1 MALSDF
7 VRGAFSTALRPEEL
21 LEGVRVPKLSQ
32 HSRWSFY
39 RVRRAANAS
48 PDAIGAVVVDPERG
62 FCRTVLSGRGR
73 IPRVLPISAERL
85 IGTDAADSA
94 SKVDPG
100 PRERNC
106 CPKRLWS
113 RPARGSNLFHGLVP
127 CGEKGLREMKPAA
140 MKQVAMTVN
149 GRPITESV
157 EPRMSLADF
166 LRDRLQLTEL
176 ISDAKVECA
185 ARAPCCSIVFLY
197 AHAWSSQFR

>member
-1 MALSDF
+1 VALSDF

-100 PRERNC
+100 LASEIVAQSAFGADPLEAQIYSTVLFRAVKRAFER
-106 CPKRLWS
+106 
-113 RPARGSNLFHGLVP
+113 
-127 CGEKGLREMKPAA
+127 
-140 MKQVAMTVN
+140 
-149 GRPITESV
+149 
-157 EPRMSLADF
+157 
-166 LRDRLQLTEL
+166 
-176 ISDAKVECA
+176 
-185 ARAPCCSIVFLY
+185 
-197 AHAWSSQFR
+197 

>member
-1 MALSDF
+1 
-7 VRGAFSTALRPEEL
+7 
-21 LEGVRVPKLSQ
+21 
-32 HSRWSFY
+32 
-39 RVRRAANAS
+39 
-48 PDAIGAVVVDPERG
+48 
-62 FCRTVLSGRGR
+62 
-73 IPRVLPISAERL
+73 
-85 IGTDAADSA
+85 
-94 SKVDPG
+94 
-100 PRERNC
+100 
-106 CPKRLWS
+106 
-113 RPARGSNLFHGLVP
+113 
-127 CGEKGLREMKPAA
+127 MKPAA